1 MEIQIGRE
9 YNIHSQHRRKDDNTY
24 IFRGVV
30 LGKESN
36 TYLVEVTAFNVS
48 QGQRPGDHVNISP
61 ERFKSLVAN
70 TNLEAKMLLEEEW

>member
-9 YNIHSQHRRKDDNTY
+9 YNIHSQQ
-24 IFRGVV
+24 
-30 LGKESN
+30 ESN

-48 QGQRPGDHVNISP
+48 QGQRPGDHVNIHP
-61 ERFKSLVAN
+61 DRFRSLVAN